1 MDEIKSY
8 YDDLLTRYF
17 LGEATPEEINGL
29 SEWLSRDPLNM
40 KLFDEYHQTWLLT
53 VKDAVSSSIDIDKE
67 WSTLMNRIDHPS
79 SASPATR
86 SLRKK
91 SPIFSLTTSWK
102 VAASLLILAVIA
114 AVFYYT
120 TLTPDMV
127 EVYAENSNVEQV
139 LPDGS
144 VVTLYKGS
152 TIEYPAEFKKEERTV
167 TLEGEAFFRVT
178 PDAAHPFLVSGND
191 VRIKVLGT
199 SFNVNTLEGDNMVS
213 VVLSTGK
220 VSLFFKQNESEQ
232 LILNPGEKALI
243 SIDKKTMQKSANS
256 DPNFNAWMTG
266 TITFNNTNLKEVIA
280 TLEKVYQTKIILSNG
295 LSDDC
300 TLTAT
305 FHRQSFEEV
314 MQVISMTLDLQIT
327 SKDNITTIDGACN

>member
-8 YDDLLTRYF
+8 YDDLITRYF
-17 LGEATPEEINGL
+17 LGEATPEEISGL
-29 SEWLSRDPLNM
+29 SDWLSRDPLNI
-40 KLFDEYHQTWLLT
+40 KLFDEYRQTWLLT
-53 VKDAVSSSIDIDKE
+53 VNDAVSSSIDIDKE
-67 WSTLMNRIDHPS
+67 WSELISRIDHPS
-79 SASPATR
+79 SASSATR

-91 SPIFSLTTSWK
+91 SPIFSLSTSWK
-102 VAASLLILAVIA
+102 VAASIIMLAVIA

-120 TLTPDMV
+120 TLTPNMV
-127 EVYAENSNVEQV
+127 EVYAENSNLEQI

-152 TIEYPAEFKKEERTV
+152 IIEYPAEFQKKERSV
-167 TLEGEAFFRVT
+167 ILEGEAFFRVT
-178 PDAAHPFLVSGND
+178 PDSSLPFVVSGND

-199 SFNVNTLEGDNMVS
+199 SFNVNTREDKNMVS
-213 VVLSTGK
+213 VVLATGK
-220 VSLFFKQNESEQ
+220 VSLFFKQDESEQ

-243 SIDKKTMQKSANS
+243 HLDKKSMQKSANS
-256 DPNFNAWMTG
+256 DPNYNAWMTG
-266 TITFNNTNLKEVIA
+266 NITFNNTNLKEVIA

-295 LSDDC
+295 VSDDC

-305 FHRQSFEEV
+305 FNQQSFEEV
-314 MQVISMTLDLQIT
+314 MQVIGMTLDLQIT

>member
-17 LGEATPEEINGL
+17 LGETTPEEIGSL
-29 SEWLSRDPLNM
+29 SEWLSRDPLNI
-40 KLFDEYHQTWLLT
+40 KLFDEYRQTWLLT

-67 WSTLMNRIDHPS
+67 WSAMAEKIDQQS
-79 SASPATR
+79 SESQVTR

-91 SPIFSLTTSWK
+91 SPIFLLSTSWK
-102 VAASLLILAVIA
+102 VAASIIMLAVIA
-114 AVFYYT
+114 AIFYYT
-120 TLTPDMV
+120 TLTPNMV
-127 EVYAENSNVEQV
+127 EVYAENGNLEQV

-144 VVTLYKGS
+144 VVTLYRGS
-152 TIEYPAEFKKEERTV
+152 TIEYPTEFQKKERRV
-167 TLEGEAFFRVT
+167 TLVGEAFFKVT
-178 PDAAHPFLVSGND
+178 HDPSQPFLVSGND

-199 SFNVNTLEGDNMVS
+199 SFNVNTREDDNTIS

-220 VSLFFKQNESEQ
+220 VSLFFKKNESEQ

-243 SIDKKTMQKSANS
+243 SLDNKTMQKSANS

-280 TLEKVYQTKIILSNG
+280 TLEKVYQTKIKLSNG
-295 LSDDC
+295 VSDDC

-305 FHRQSFEEV
+305 FNQQSFEEV
-314 MQVISMTLDLQIT
+314 MQVIGLTLDLQIT
-327 SKDNITTIDGACN
+327 TKDNITTIDGVCN